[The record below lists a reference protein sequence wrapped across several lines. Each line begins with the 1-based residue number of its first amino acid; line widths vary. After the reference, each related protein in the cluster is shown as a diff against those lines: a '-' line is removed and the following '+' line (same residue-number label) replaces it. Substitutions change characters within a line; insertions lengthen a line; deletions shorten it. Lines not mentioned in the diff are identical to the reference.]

1 MKIEEFLSKVAA
13 ALDHPDELCLGQAL
27 EEIDGWDSLGILSL
41 LDLMEQEGVVV
52 NLDQLR
58 EAKTTDDLVKMAS
71 SVIL

>member
-13 ALDHPDELCLGQAL
+13 ALDHPDELRLGQAL

-58 EAKTTDDLVKMAS
+58 EAKTTDDLVTMAS
-71 SVIL
+71 SVLL